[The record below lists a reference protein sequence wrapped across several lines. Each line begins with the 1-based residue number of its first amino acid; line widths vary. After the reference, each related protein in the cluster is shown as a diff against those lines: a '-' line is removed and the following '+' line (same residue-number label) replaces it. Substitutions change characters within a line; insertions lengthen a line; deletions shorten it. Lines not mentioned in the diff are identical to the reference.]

1 MLATPS
7 HEQFRAKMRENC
19 NQGVAQARTV
29 SDTLNGGGR
38 VKAVMLLAGM
48 VGPWT
53 KYIEEVGV
61 SSIGRDGF
69 TFSWRSDADVQLAE
83 AVRGVR

>member
-7 HEQFRAKMRENC
+7 HEQFRAKRRENC
-19 NQGVAQARTV
+19 DQGVVQARTV

-53 KYIEEVGV
+53 KYIEEV
-61 SSIGRDGF
+61 
-69 TFSWRSDADVQLAE
+69 
-83 AVRGVR
+83 